1 LTIAVS
7 LADFETP
14 VLLYT
19 LAAVQINEIRASD
32 TSPSIKRRVV
42 DVRRSD
48 AFLGPKEPGLSG
60 TADDGRPIFCLECL

>member
-1 LTIAVS
+1 
-7 LADFETP
+7 

-32 TSPSIKRRVV
+32 TGPSIKRRAV

-48 AFLGPKEPGLSG
+48 AFLSRKSPVRAERP
-60 TADDGRPIFCLECL
+60 TTVGRFFA